1 MNRTVLPTAQSAS
14 AAGYFAHWLCEQMAE
29 NNVNAVKL
37 ADYCGLE
44 RKTIYDYCAGKR
56 YPKLDVLA
64 KILFYFD
71 CKKIEI
77 PMEVDNDD
85 LSGT

>member
-1 MNRTVLPTAQSAS
+1 MNRKTLPTRQSVEAVT
-14 AAGYFAHWLCEQMAE
+14 YFSYWLCKQMAE

-64 KILFYFD
+64 KIFFYFD

-77 PMEVDNDD
+77 PMEVEDEQ
-85 LSGT
+85 